1 MLQIIMMISYTLHF
15 GNTWQVEVSAETK
28 VGMSQFRLGKSF
40 DKKLFVHD
48 LIDIT
53 YSFL

>member
-1 MLQIIMMISYTLHF
+1 MINYEEQAKILISSEEKQISDQASMTI
-15 GNTWQVEVSAETK
+15 GK
-28 VGMSQFRLGKSF
+28 VFQREI